1 MPIQCRHLFSFRY
14 KTGLTAHSPLSVT
27 QRHFGVHRAHIKRL
41 WKKRGPKASIFSFT
55 TPREKIRLTL
65 VAAVWRG
72 TKTFTGSRAKI
83 CRYMPRSGTLS
94 LTCLRICAAIWWLQS
109 KMMRNS
115 RLRFISLS
123 RGLMSCVS
131 RGSWRIFSRMLY
143 LDGAII
149 SSCSLIRPE
158 EVEGKRKISMY
169 IALLSAVPAASRR
182 KRSCNEVNTARRL
195 LKDTHLCCRH
205 KQQWLFSILETAPG
219 PGWHS

>member
-14 KTGLTAHSPLSVT
+14 KTGLTTHPP
-27 QRHFGVHRAHIKRL
+27 RK
-41 WKKRGPKASIFSFT
+41 KASIFSFT
-55 TPREKIRLTL
+55 TPCEKIRLML
-65 VAAVWRG
+65 VAGVGQG
-72 TKTFTGSRAKI
+72 TKNLRFTGSQAKI
-83 CRYMPRSGTLS
+83 RCYMPHSGTLS

-158 EVEGKRKISMY
+158 EEEVEKY
-169 IALLSAVPAASRR
+169 
-182 KRSCNEVNTARRL
+182 
-195 LKDTHLCCRH
+195 
-205 KQQWLFSILETAPG
+205 FF
-219 PGWHS
+219 